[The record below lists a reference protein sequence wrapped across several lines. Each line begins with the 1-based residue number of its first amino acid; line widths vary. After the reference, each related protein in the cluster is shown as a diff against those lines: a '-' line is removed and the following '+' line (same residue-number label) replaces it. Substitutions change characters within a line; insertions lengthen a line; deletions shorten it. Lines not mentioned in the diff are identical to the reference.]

1 MGSAYRYKV
10 WNYIYGYGDVDKA
23 RMTLEQGMQNMDP
36 SELSWTRFRTE
47 IYGRNYQEALEIAK
61 LHPVQRSRHYYKGT
75 AYYYLKNE
83 SEAKNELDSARV
95 VYQERVKENPGV
107 SRSHITLGLVYAM
120 LGMKEDAIREGKKAV
135 ELTPITK
142 DAGWGPTW
150 LEYLATIYIITGEHD
165 KAIELLE
172 QLLSIPSYV
181 TKSRLKTDPSYDPLR
196 DNPRFQELI
205 EKYKD
210 AEG

>member
-1 MGSAYRYKV
+1 
-10 WNYIYGYGDVDKA
+10 
-23 RMTLEQGMQNMDP
+23 
-36 SELSWTRFRTE
+36 
-47 IYGRNYQEALEIAK
+47 
-61 LHPVQRSRHYYKGT
+61 
-75 AYYYLKNE
+75 
-83 SEAKNELDSARV
+83 
-95 VYQERVKENPGV
+95 
-107 SRSHITLGLVYAM
+107 M

-181 TKSRLKTDPSYDPLR
+181 TKSRLKLDPDYDPLR
-196 DNPRFQELI
+196 DHPRFQELI
-205 EKYKD
+205 KKYEEKD
-210 AEG
+210 